1 MEKYIT
7 IREQIKAKNIEAS
20 NLFLRKLWSELQM
33 IRENGW
39 FYQPFRK
46 PGENRVY
53 IGRCN
58 FGDVSFDYK
67 NKGCIENMYFENVK
81 AGEEQ
86 GIRDAIRKARD
97 IEDINDFYV
106 RIDIPNQGTGIC
118 CETDGKTGCVVK
130 KDRTSIYMQMQA
142 YGAKDLEY
150 LLNKKVV
157 VLCNI
162 LMLFVDVFCDIT
174 SLETTIV
181 PFREYSE
188 SLRALDTTE
197 YDYEWVDLDEL
208 PTDRDGN
215 RIVPVEAVRLWTDV
229 AASNFNE
236 DKVELLVNA
245 CRQFYTAKIMEK
257 RCGGYLCDMGISNA
271 VNSLMVSALEPL
283 AVLEGVQPERCPA
296 CGNMKYSVVS
306 NIKNLVEKYSN
317 ETFAN
322 FICKV
327 FYGQWSKFFHEG
339 RLLTAERKIDVCWP
353 QINIKEQTGMY
364 QVQNTVNTNLSDWV
378 GWLVRK
384 VICEYYK
391 GTGYRYP
398 DRPCRTGSSNAPTVI
413 LHRLWSG

>member
-130 KDRTSIYMQMQA
+130 RIEPVSICRCRPMGQ
-142 YGAKDLEY
+142 KIWSICSTR
-150 LLNKKVV
+150 KW
-157 VLCNI
+157 LC
-162 LMLFVDVFCDIT
+162 C
-174 SLETTIV
+174 
-181 PFREYSE
+181 
-188 SLRALDTTE
+188 
-197 YDYEWVDLDEL
+197 
-208 PTDRDGN
+208 
-215 RIVPVEAVRLWTDV
+215 
-229 AASNFNE
+229 
-236 DKVELLVNA
+236 
-245 CRQFYTAKIMEK
+245 
-257 RCGGYLCDMGISNA
+257 
-271 VNSLMVSALEPL
+271 
-283 AVLEGVQPERCPA
+283 
-296 CGNMKYSVVS
+296 
-306 NIKNLVEKYSN
+306 
-317 ETFAN
+317 
-322 FICKV
+322 
-327 FYGQWSKFFHEG
+327 
-339 RLLTAERKIDVCWP
+339 
-353 QINIKEQTGMY
+353 
-364 QVQNTVNTNLSDWV
+364 
-378 GWLVRK
+378 
-384 VICEYYK
+384 VIY
-391 GTGYRYP
+391 
-398 DRPCRTGSSNAPTVI
+398 
-413 LHRLWSG
+413 

>member
-39 FYQPFRK
+39 FYQPFRR

-86 GIRDAIRKARD
+86 EIRDAIRKARD
-97 IEDINDFYV
+97 IEDISDFYV
-106 RIDIPNQGTGIC
+106 RIDIPNQGTGIY

-150 LLNKKVV
+150 LLNKKAV

-208 PTDRDGN
+208 ATDRDGN

-322 FICKV
+322 FICKE
-327 FYGQWSKFFHEG
+327 FYGQRSKFFHEG
-339 RLLTAERKIDVCWP
+339 RLVTAERKIDVCWP
-353 QINIKEQTGMY
+353 QIDIKEQTEMY

-378 GWLVRK
+378 GWIVRK

-391 GTGYRYP
+391 GLK
-398 DRPCRTGSSNAPTVI
+398 V
-413 LHRLWSG
+413 

>member
-162 LMLFVDVFCDIT
+162 LMLFVVRLVPLASPSSPRIRAFPK
-174 SLETTIV
+174 SLCSSCGCSGSARFSQ
-181 PFREYSE
+181 PPS
-188 SLRALDTTE
+188 S
-197 YDYEWVDLDEL
+197 
-208 PTDRDGN
+208 
-215 RIVPVEAVRLWTDV
+215 RLWT
-229 AASNFNE
+229 
-236 DKVELLVNA
+236 
-245 CRQFYTAKIMEK
+245 
-257 RCGGYLCDMGISNA
+257 
-271 VNSLMVSALEPL
+271 
-283 AVLEGVQPERCPA
+283 
-296 CGNMKYSVVS
+296 
-306 NIKNLVEKYSN
+306 
-317 ETFAN
+317 
-322 FICKV
+322 
-327 FYGQWSKFFHEG
+327 
-339 RLLTAERKIDVCWP
+339 
-353 QINIKEQTGMY
+353 
-364 QVQNTVNTNLSDWV
+364 
-378 GWLVRK
+378 
-384 VICEYYK
+384 
-391 GTGYRYP
+391 
-398 DRPCRTGSSNAPTVI
+398 
-413 LHRLWSG
+413 